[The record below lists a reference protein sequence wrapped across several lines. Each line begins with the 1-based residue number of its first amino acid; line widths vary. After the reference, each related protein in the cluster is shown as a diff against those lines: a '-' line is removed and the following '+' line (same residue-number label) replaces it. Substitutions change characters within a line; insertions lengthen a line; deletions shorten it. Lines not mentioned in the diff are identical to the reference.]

1 MPLDKG
7 LAWLRLSELWAD
19 DSVRILDTLM
29 QKYAIISDTHLGDG
43 GAADDF
49 HRNEQALLNAL
60 EHYLEKDYQLIL
72 LGDFEELWQFDL
84 KNIVSRYNHSI
95 YNAVRAFGDDRV
107 FRIFGNH
114 DLEWGGLVDPTKQNG
129 KMVGIAAEAIK
140 LKDGKGNVRILLT
153 HGHQGSIDSEKFAW
167 FSRFFVRMFKGI
179 EPVAAALGLY
189 GHTSATKSQV
199 PKNYERILYSW
210 AKANQV
216 VLICGHSHRAIFA
229 SRSYADRIQDDIADL
244 AAENAR
250 QGIHKST
257 RKKNLRKI
265 KELESELEDEKD
277 KGRLIEVIDPGE
289 DPLPFY
295 FNTGCGLYT
304 DGLTTIEIDHDS
316 IRLVKW
322 NNDDV
327 SGPLHEVYNSGS
339 INRFLNQIGG

>member
-7 LAWLRLSELWAD
+7 LAWTRLSEIWVD
-19 DSVRILDTLM
+19 DSVRVLETRM
-29 QKYAIISDTHLGDG
+29 QKYALMSDTHLGDG

-60 EHYLEKDYQLIL
+60 EYYLEKDYKLIL

-84 KNIVSRYNHSI
+84 KNIVDRYNHSI
-95 YNAVRAFGDDRV
+95 YAAIRAFGDERIFRV
-107 FRIFGNH
+107 FGNH

-129 KMVGIAAEAIK
+129 KVAGVADEAIK
-140 LKDGKGNVRILLT
+140 LKDPRGNVQILLV

-199 PKNYERILYSW
+199 PKDYERILYSW
-210 AKANQV
+210 AKANK
-216 VLICGHSHRAIFA
+216 VLFVCGHSHRAIFA
-229 SRSYADRIQDDIADL
+229 SRSYADQIQDDIADL
-244 AAENAR
+244 VAENAR
-250 QGIHKST
+250 RGIHKIT
-257 RKKNLRKI
+257 RIKNLRKI
-265 KELESELEDEKD
+265 KELESKLNDEKD
-277 KGRLIEVIDPGE
+277 KGRLIEIIDPGQ
-289 DPLPFY
+289 DPLPNY

-304 DGLTTIEIDHDS
+304 DGITTIEFDHDT

-322 NNDDV
+322 SKDDV
-327 SGPLHEVYNSGS
+327 SGPLREVYNSGS
-339 INRFLNQIGG
+339 ISKFLDQIGG